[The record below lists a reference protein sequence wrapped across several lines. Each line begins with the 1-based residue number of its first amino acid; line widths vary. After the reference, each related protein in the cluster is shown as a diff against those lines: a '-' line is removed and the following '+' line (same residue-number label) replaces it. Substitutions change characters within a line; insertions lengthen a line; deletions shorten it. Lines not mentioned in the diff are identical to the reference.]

1 MAKKTLMKTTKIYN
15 PAPVELTPE
24 EIEKK
29 RKEYYKQWTENNKDK
44 IKRICVCDIC
54 GASVQKYY
62 IHKHKMSMKCKY
74 TQMCNEKIEADKK
87 E

>member
-44 IKRICVCDIC
+44 I
-54 GASVQKYY
+54 
-62 IHKHKMSMKCKY
+62 Y
-74 TQMCNEKIEADKK
+74 TNV
-87 E
+87 